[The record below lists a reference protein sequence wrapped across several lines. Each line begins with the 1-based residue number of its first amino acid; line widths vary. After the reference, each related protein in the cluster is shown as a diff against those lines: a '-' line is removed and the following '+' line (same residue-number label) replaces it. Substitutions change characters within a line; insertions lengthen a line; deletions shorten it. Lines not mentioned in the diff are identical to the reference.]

1 MINDFTIK
9 ESHEEN
15 KKNKQASI
23 CERCLYSSS
32 RSRYFSCWFR
42 CGTRR
47 RWPPPGVE
55 TAAAMAAAEK
65 AGWTRDEAAQ
75 ALLRVATANYLS
87 IDGGR
92 TIDTSAVLGD
102 LIETSRD

>member
-1 MINDFTIK
+1 MTTAPEQTGDYPDREIDC
-9 ESHEEN
+9 EEAM
-15 KKNKQASI
+15 QPQI
-23 CERCLYSSS
+23 DM
-32 RSRYFSCWFR
+32 
-42 CGTRR
+42 
-47 RWPPPGVE
+47 
-55 TAAAMAAAEK
+55 AMAAAEK

-102 LIETSRD
+102 LVRASRD